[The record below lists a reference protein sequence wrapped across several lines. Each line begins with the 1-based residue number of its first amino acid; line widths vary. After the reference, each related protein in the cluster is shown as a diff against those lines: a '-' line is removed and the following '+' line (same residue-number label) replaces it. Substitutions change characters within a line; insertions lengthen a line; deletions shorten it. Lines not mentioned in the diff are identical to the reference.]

1 MAGSKK
7 KAVVTPKKP
16 KKKRER
22 KPEVETPVEEQK
34 IVTVIFDD
42 HEYTGYL
49 RTDSLSKRC
58 LDGAA
63 SKYIWQDG
71 SRYEGPFLQSEIQG
85 QGKYT
90 WPDGSTYEGA
100 LQNGKRHGHGVFVAA
115 DGITKYEGQWVEGKR
130 HGRGRLIFDA
140 EGESFYDGEWCNGCK
155 HGKGRQVWPSKNTYE
170 GSWEEGRMQGSG
182 TMTWSEN
189 GILEVY
195 TGEWANNLP
204 QGQGKYTWHATEDG
218 MFGKEMPVQQTNNSF
233 EGTWSKGLRSGYGT
247 FQFANGSKYEGQW
260 ANNLKHGDGRYTYE
274 DGRIYAGE
282 FILDNMANNDVAHQ
296 QESTSSQALNLG
308 GADNPVRKCVEIA
321 DLVGFCLPNDRLIT
335 DPTERT
341 GFSEPNDVFREI
353 YNILLRHLGDLKKL
367 YASMR
372 KMIQRTT
379 DDPWLVYMF
388 HMWILAREA
397 GILAPDCSLA
407 RLNRRMVCGPRQHG
421 EAFPE
426 DVPDLRPLTP
436 RSLQNRVPGDPEPK
450 VTKRS
455 SKPEEGGAD
464 AAAAE
469 QEAVDEEEEDDYG
482 DEEEDEEDGEDAE
495 DAADGDEQ
503 DGQNSSRTTKS
514 GRSRQSRASRVSRA
528 SRRSG
533 GRASEY
539 QGSRRPTFQSFGT
552 RQLSSIGP
560 IDFFFEQNK
569 FWRLADF
576 EAALRLVDVHAP
588 GAALMFR
595 HFLEAL
601 VRMTPAAFPEKQGL
615 ESMLKA
621 LLQERVLTK
630 ADGRLNPE
638 CCRPFDF
645 LADANVLEVFGSF
658 HSKLWE
664 LFKDNAAGV
673 GAYALPLW
681 AQLLDFEEE
690 SGRSSYRRM
699 TARHFGGLQR
709 RVHIQARM
717 DVTIRVKDALSILFY
732 ADLLSIGDIQPSVD
746 CPNDSIFPEPRPEE
760 TEPVAVTPDT
770 EERSSLK
777 NTFGDFQIEKAEAKD
792 LPGDHRTPTPPEES
806 AQAEGQKIPPEKEIA
821 STAEALAEFRKLNF
835 KVGYLDAVAIL
846 TEVFKPPSV
855 KRIHW
860 SLDEN
865 SAVEELAMLDYLE
878 TELTY
883 PEFQLLLL
891 RLANL
896 PAEKA
901 PHLSCLSVHACLDA
915 FLAKVFLPAVQSA
928 QSRIPPE
935 PELQTAEGSEGS
947 RTAKEESAT
956 EGADAEAEAAQP
968 SPEKE
973 PAPSLWLGFCDPY
986 HLDIAAT
993 AAPRWWPEKYTD
1005 EVLGW

>member
-1 MAGSKK
+1 M
-7 KAVVTPKKP
+7 
-16 KKKRER
+16 ER
-22 KPEVETPVEEQK
+22 V
-34 IVTVIFDD
+34 
-42 HEYTGYL
+42 
-49 RTDSLSKRC
+49 
-58 LDGAA
+58 
-63 SKYIWQDG
+63 
-71 SRYEGPFLQSEIQG
+71 
-85 QGKYT
+85 
-90 WPDGSTYEGA
+90 
-100 LQNGKRHGHGVFVAA
+100 
-115 DGITKYEGQWVEGKR
+115 
-130 HGRGRLIFDA
+130 
-140 EGESFYDGEWCNGCK
+140 
-155 HGKGRQVWPSKNTYE
+155 
-170 GSWEEGRMQGSG
+170 
-182 TMTWSEN
+182 
-189 GILEVY
+189 
-195 TGEWANNLP
+195 
-204 QGQGKYTWHATEDG
+204 
-218 MFGKEMPVQQTNNSF
+218 
-233 EGTWSKGLRSGYGT
+233 
-247 FQFANGSKYEGQW
+247 
-260 ANNLKHGDGRYTYE
+260 
-274 DGRIYAGE
+274 
-282 FILDNMANNDVAHQ
+282 
-296 QESTSSQALNLG
+296 
-308 GADNPVRKCVEIA
+308 
-321 DLVGFCLPNDRLIT
+321 
-335 DPTERT
+335 
-341 GFSEPNDVFREI
+341 
-353 YNILLRHLGDLKKL
+353 
-367 YASMR
+367 
-372 KMIQRTT
+372 
-379 DDPWLVYMF
+379 
-388 HMWILAREA
+388 
-397 GILAPDCSLA
+397 
-407 RLNRRMVCGPRQHG
+407 
-421 EAFPE
+421 
-426 DVPDLRPLTP
+426 
-436 RSLQNRVPGDPEPK
+436 
-450 VTKRS
+450 
-455 SKPEEGGAD
+455 
-464 AAAAE
+464 
-469 QEAVDEEEEDDYG
+469 
-482 DEEEDEEDGEDAE
+482 
-495 DAADGDEQ
+495 
-503 DGQNSSRTTKS
+503 
-514 GRSRQSRASRVSRA
+514 
-528 SRRSG
+528 
-533 GRASEY
+533 SEY

-645 LADANVLEVFGSF
+645 LADANVVEVFGNF

-681 AQLLDFEEE
+681 AQLLDLEEE

-746 CPNDSIFPEPRPEE
+746 YPTDSIFPEARPEE
-760 TEPVAVTPDT
+760 TEPVARTPDT

-777 NTFGDFQIEKAEAKD
+777 NSLGDFQIEKAEAKD
-792 LPGDHRTPTPPEES
+792 LPGDHRTPTPAEES
-806 AQAEGQKIPPEKEIA
+806 AQGQKIPPEKEIA
-821 STAEALAEFRKLNF
+821 STAEALAEFCKLNF
-835 KVGYLDAVAIL
+835 KVDSLDAVAIL

-865 SAVEELAMLDYLE
+865 SAMEELAMLDYLE

-915 FLAKVFLPAVQSA
+915 FLAKVFLPGVQSA

-935 PELQTAEGSEGS
+935 PELQTRAEGSEGS

-956 EGADAEAEAAQP
+956 EAAEDAEAEAAP
-968 SPEKE
+968 PPEKE

-986 HLDIAAT
+986 HLDLAAT
-993 AAPRWWPEKYTD
+993 AAPRWWPENYTD